1 MQSTLGQVQWASAP
15 TKSGSNSNKNK
26 NNNNSAQQSE
36 TKAKRQK
43 RGGKKKL
50 WYSIVNL
57 KSIMKNVRWVLLYF
71 VRHKVHNLLLHV
83 ALFLSLK
90 HSFRKIF
97 PYLPLFSFATIQEAA
112 ASPHIDLSH
121 EINTYYV
128 FLHSPKLFVLQ
139 YVDFWIYKCVFS
151 LFFLCTLHE

>member
-1 MQSTLGQVQWASAP
+1 MVVERYLGLFSLSLYETKNNVMQSTLGQVQWASTP
-15 TKSGSNSNKNK
+15 TKSGSNNN

-36 TKAKRQK
+36 TKAERQK
-43 RGGKKKL
+43 KRWKKKL

-97 PYLPLFSFATIQEAA
+97 RTPCFFFATIQYAA
-112 ASPHIDLSH
+112 AS
-121 EINTYYV
+121 TYR
-128 FLHSPKLFVLQ
+128 FKSW
-139 YVDFWIYKCVFS
+139 D
-151 LFFLCTLHE
+151 